1 MELKINVDETKFG
14 ELINNELSNFSKEEI
29 HEICRDGLIKI
40 LSDPE
45 TLQSVFLDK
54 NDYWSNEHNLKKYL
68 NEAAGK
74 IDLSPLFADFEKKA
88 REYVENNYKNLILE
102 IMERVFVK
110 GLSETLYQSDFA
122 NWIKCDVANN
132 FNR

>member
-40 LSDPE
+40 LSDLE
-45 TLQSVFLDK
+45 TLRSALPEESNYWTDK
-54 NDYWSNEHNLKKYL
+54 YSLRNSL

-88 REYVENNYKNLILE
+88 REYVKNNYKNLILE
-102 IMERVFVK
+102 VMERVFVK

-132 FNR
+132 FR